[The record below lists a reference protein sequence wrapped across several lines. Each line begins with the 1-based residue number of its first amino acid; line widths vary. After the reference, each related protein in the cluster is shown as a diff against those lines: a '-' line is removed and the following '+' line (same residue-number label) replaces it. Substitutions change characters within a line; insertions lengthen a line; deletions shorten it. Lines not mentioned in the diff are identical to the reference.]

1 MHRLSITIAALLF
14 TGSLLA
20 GEANAQLFGERNLG
34 SSLRG
39 RSTTRSAGRNPGLD
53 PSGRRFDR
61 RSRRGGFVGT
71 DRSDRRSFV
80 GRNDAGPTPRVQS
93 AVSGIRTAGGSSA
106 ANSVGQ
112 QQAIGQMYPPRLE
125 LASDLRASRDLRRVI
140 DADTAIELAN
150 QLTELM
156 DGSAIEVSVVDR
168 IATIRGVVVSAKD
181 RRRAEIL
188 ASFEP
193 GVSVVVNDLRLAD
206 GSEAPSMVAPP
217 DPVPAP
223 IEN

>member
-1 MHRLSITIAALLF
+1 MLSYSASGTLAVVYVAVPRLGRLAGIQDSIHQGDGLTVVVEEAAL
-14 TGSLLA
+14 S
-20 GEANAQLFGERNLG
+20 E
-34 SSLRG
+34 
-39 RSTTRSAGRNPGLD
+39 
-53 PSGRRFDR
+53 
-61 RSRRGGFVGT
+61 T

-93 AVSGIRTAGGSSA
+93 AVSGIRTASGSAA

-112 QQAIGQMYPPRLE
+112 QQAVGQMYPPRLV
-125 LASDLRASRDLRRVI
+125 LASDLRASRDLRRVV
-140 DADTAIELAN
+140 DADTAIDLAN
-150 QLTELM
+150 RLTELV

-168 IATIRGVVVSAKD
+168 TATIRGVVVSAKD

-206 GSEAPSMVAPP
+206 DSEVPSLVAPP

-223 IEN
+223 IAN